1 MVEETEGQSKA
12 IAITRFTV
20 TGEPEQFER
29 AFLAHTEFVRAQP
42 GFRQFQAV
50 RSVLSSRVYVNV
62 GWWSDLESYQQA
74 LASPQFQADAQS
86 MAAVVSVEPY
96 LTTKVANG
104 LAIRTGTDGEPA
116 QGYSDERLVVLTRYK
131 VKGDPEAFAAE
142 FVAHTKSRRQQDG
155 FIFHEGVRAVNQP
168 DTFLN
173 LEWWMDAPAY
183 RKAVEGEQ
191 LRTGIVAVERL
202 ADVEVDQAHN
212 FANGEP
218 TAN

>member
-1 MVEETEGQSKA
+1 MAEETEGLSKA

-20 TGEPEQFER
+20 TGEPEEFER
-29 AFLAHTEFVRAQP
+29 AFLAHSEFVRAQP
-42 GFRQFQAV
+42 GFRQFQAL
-50 RSVLSSRVYVNV
+50 RSALSAKVYVNV
-62 GWWSDLESYQQA
+62 GWWSDLDSYQQA

-86 MAAVVSVEPY
+86 MAALVSVEPY

-104 LAIRTGTDGEPA
+104 LAIRTEADGEPA

-131 VKGDPEAFAAE
+131 VKGDPDAFAAE
-142 FVAHTKSRRQQDG
+142 FTAHTQSRRQQDG

-173 LEWWMDAPAY
+173 LEWWMDASAY

-191 LRTGIVAVERL
+191 LRTEIAAIEQLAGI
-202 ADVEVDQAHN
+202 EVDQAHN
-212 FANGEP
+212 FAIGEP
-218 TAN
+218 TGD